1 MEIRE
6 YRKKTR
12 DQITHR
18 VKTPKF
24 MVRGRIGAFRVKTPK
39 FMVRGRIGAFRVWFT
54 NYHNPFG
61 KAELIPLKNM
71 LVF

>member
-1 MEIRE
+1 MRFSWDIMCMEIRE

-24 MVRGRIGAFRVKTPK
+24 MVRGR
-39 FMVRGRIGAFRVWFT
+39 MGAFRVWFT

-61 KAELIPLKNM
+61 KAELRLE
-71 LVF
+71 